1 MYRGDT
7 PFSNDG
13 CNDMDNQSGVPG
25 IGYGRNEDEDI
36 YRNFLLFLTMNDVD
50 NKNEDFSN
58 LFFRDDLFNNQN
70 IQPSDNQKSSRIL
83 TELFAKVINQNI
95 QPSDNQKSSRILT
108 ELFAILGPKMKSD
121 TFIIESKRKWNL
133 INIIKTYFIQSYTPN
148 FINES
153 IKEPDNKIRKINP
166 DLLKTK
172 FKTFPDIIDLRVKD
186 IYFNDLC
193 KKEIKGKIKIDNN
206 KRIINNIEK
215 DSDLDFKMNLKL
227 RDVLKLFFNIETNL
241 IGDFMKDGLQD
252 YKQYFSSIKN
262 NVKKKHK
269 YKFLEKFIYS
279 LNEIYLITKD
289 NTKQSEKTTV
299 AASKDL

>member
-36 YRNFLLFLTMNDVD
+36 YRNFLLFFTMDDVD

-58 LFFRDDLFNNQN
+58 LFFRDDLFN
-70 IQPSDNQKSSRIL
+70 
-83 TELFAKVINQNI
+83 NQNI

-133 INIIKTYFIQSYTPN
+133 INIIKTYFIQSNIPN

-241 IGDFMKDGLQD
+241 IGDFMKEGLQD

-279 LNEIYLITKD
+279 LNDIYLITKD
-289 NTKQSEKTTV
+289 NIKQFEKTTV
-299 AASKDL
+299 PASKDL

>member
-58 LFFRDDLFNNQN
+58 LFFRDDLFN
-70 IQPSDNQKSSRIL
+70 
-83 TELFAKVINQNI
+83 NQNI

>member
-7 PFSNDG
+7 SFSNDG

-25 IGYGRNEDEDI
+25 IGYGRNEDEDK
-36 YRNFLLFLTMNDVD
+36 YRNFLLLLTMDDVD

-58 LFFRDDLFNNQN
+58 LFFRDDLFN
-70 IQPSDNQKSSRIL
+70 
-83 TELFAKVINQNI
+83 NQNI

-133 INIIKTYFIQSYTPN
+133 INIIKTYFIQSNIPN

-172 FKTFPDIIDLRVKD
+172 FKTFLDIIDLRVKD

-241 IGDFMKDGLQD
+241 IGDFMKEGLQD

-279 LNEIYLITKD
+279 LNDIYLITKD
-289 NTKQSEKTTV
+289 NIKQFEKTTV
-299 AASKDL
+299 PASKDL